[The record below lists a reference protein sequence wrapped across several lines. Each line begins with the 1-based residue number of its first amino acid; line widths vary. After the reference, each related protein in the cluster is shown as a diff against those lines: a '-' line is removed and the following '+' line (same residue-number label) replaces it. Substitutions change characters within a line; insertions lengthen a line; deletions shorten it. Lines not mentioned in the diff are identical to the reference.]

1 MVLLVSVGS
10 NAHIII
16 FTIGIKFSAL
26 RKPKTIKISFDIVM
40 KEDMKQDELISKIS
54 NIKGLTEV
62 VLIAAKSD
70 VDY

>member
-1 MVLLVSVGS
+1 
-10 NAHIII
+10 
-16 FTIGIKFSAL
+16 
-26 RKPKTIKISFDIVM
+26 M

>member
-1 MVLLVSVGS
+1 
-10 NAHIII
+10 
-16 FTIGIKFSAL
+16 
-26 RKPKTIKISFDIVM
+26 M

-54 NIKGLTEV
+54 KVNGLTEV